1 MDPKYKPPAIE
12 TRQVYGIYLQQRRND
27 AKIDASL
34 FQNIVS
40 QNKEVRSLA
49 KTSLLTTYS
58 SFAHSASAIRDHR
71 LNRRHSCAQ
80 VHAIQQRRVCPPRI
94 HNRARSRSTIPHTLH
109 PTCRHE
115 GGPLVAAP
123 PSARPC
129 APVQKGG
136 QACREGER
144 DRSVRRGRG
153 TRRG

>member
-12 TRQVYGIYLQQRRND
+12 TRQVYGIHLQQRRND

-49 KTSLLTTYS
+49 KTSLLTAYS
-58 SFAHSASAIRDHR
+58 SSAHSASAIRDHR
-71 LNRRHSCAQ
+71 FNRRHSCAQ
-80 VHAIQQRRVCPPRI
+80 VHTIQQRRVCPPRI
-94 HNRARSRSTIPHTLH
+94 HNRARSRPAIPHTLH
-109 PTCRHE
+109 PTGRHE

-123 PSARPC
+123 SPARPR

-136 QACREGER
+136 
-144 DRSVRRGRG
+144 
-153 TRRG
+153 